1 MRILSGL
8 IIVFTLFFFFN
19 NCTPRSEPFLFKL
32 LPSSKTGVD
41 FSNDI
46 TENDSLNLV
55 DFYYLYNGGGVAT
68 GDLNNDGLTDIFFTG
83 NMVSSRLFLN
93 QGNFRFKDV
102 TQKAGLKT
110 TQWATGVSMV
120 DLNGDGWLDI
130 YISVGGHC
138 KNDCPNLFFENQ
150 GADKENIP
158 LFEESAADY
167 GIADSSYTTQAAF
180 LDYDIDGDLDLFL
193 LRNLVSNIDKNL
205 LLPKDHLWVKGKS
218 TDRLYRND
226 GLGSN
231 GHPHFSDVSREA
243 GIEVDGYGLGV
254 VINDINRDGWP
265 DIYVANDFMPNDLL
279 YVNQRDGT
287 FKEDSKKFFKHQ
299 TRNGMGVDIAD
310 INNDGW
316 PEIIVVDMLPEDNQR
331 QKTMLPA
338 MNYES
343 FQRSLDLG
351 FSAQFM
357 RNTLQLARGTGEY
370 GPVYSEIGN
379 LAGISNTD
387 WSWAP
392 LFGDFD
398 NDGYRDLYI
407 TNGFVR
413 DMTDLDFI
421 NYLDQTVLF
430 GPRGIRQK
438 KLKEMFG
445 KLKGAYLPNY
455 IYRNQGGYTFEKMI
469 EKWGVN
475 YPSFSN
481 GASLADLDNDGD
493 LDLVVNNIN
502 QEAFLFENR
511 CQEILQNNFLK
522 IKVKGNSG
530 NPQGLGAQVNIK
542 YDGKSQYHYQSIYR
556 GYLSSMEDVIHF
568 GLGSLEMI
576 DTLEVIWPD
585 GKYQILEEVMVNQT
599 ISVDY
604 ANSTY
609 RDSGSPIRGKEET
622 TLFSSAN
629 DFYNIHYLHQENDY
643 NDFLKQPLLLQMHSR
658 NGPGIAVGDIDK
670 RNGDDFFVGAAAGF
684 NGKFFIQNED
694 GTFEG
699 RLFTL
704 DPEFEDM
711 GSLLFDADN
720 DSDLDLYI
728 VSGGSWL
735 KEGSELYQDR
745 LYLNDGK
752 GSFSRAK
759 HWLPDMKSSGSCVTA
774 DDFDKDGDLDLFVGG
789 RVVPGSYPLPPVSY
803 LLENENGQFRDV
815 TREIGGGLDK
825 IGMVTSAIWSD
836 FNNDNWKDLV
846 IVGEWMPITILENRE
861 GKFED
866 VTHKSGLSEFSG
878 WWNSIQAGDFD
889 NDGDSDY
896 VVGNLGLN
904 TKYKASP
911 QEPVR
916 VYAKDF
922 DRNGNIDPIFSCY
935 INDNQGGRYE
945 YPAHS
950 RDAITNQLVKLK
962 KRFSSYEAFSKATF
976 RDLFS
981 EEELEGAMIFSAKEL
996 RTSFLENSG
1005 DGKFLIRPLP
1015 MEVQFSQVH
1024 GIVTHDF
1031 DGDGNLDL
1039 IIGGN
1044 SYATE
1049 SQDGWYDASV
1059 GILLKGDGTGE
1070 FEVVD
1075 SKKSGLLLD
1084 KDIRS
1089 IAKVLTKD
1097 NSFLVLAASN
1107 NDSLIVISPKPDGQE
1122 NIIKP
1127 GYMDSYALLYRS
1139 DGQTAKVEFSYGSS
1153 YLSQSSRYLVNH
1165 PAIDSIVIFDYEGNR
1180 ALIKSPGTDF

>member
-1 MRILSGL
+1 MRFLSGL
-8 IIVFTLFFFFN
+8 IIVFTLFFFFD
-19 NCTPRSEPFLFKL
+19 NCTPRSASSLFEL
-32 LPSSKTGVD
+32 LPSSMTGVE

-55 DFYYLYNGGGVAT
+55 DFYYIYNGGGVAT
-68 GDLNNDGLTDIFFTG
+68 GDVNNDGLTDIFFTG
-83 NMVSSRLFLN
+83 NQVSCRLYLN
-93 QGNFRFKDV
+93 QGNFKFKDI
-102 TQKAGLKT
+102 TQEAGLVT
-110 TQWATGVSMV
+110 SQWATGVSMV

-130 YISVGGHC
+130 YVSVGGPC
-138 KNDCPNLFFENQ
+138 KKGCPNLFFVNQ
-150 GADKENIP
+150 GTTGKDNIP
-158 LFEESAADY
+158 IFDESGLKY
-167 GIADSSYTTQAAF
+167 GIADSSYTTHAAF
-180 LDYDIDGDLDLFL
+180 LDYDLDGDLDLFL
-193 LRNLVSNIDKNL
+193 LRNQVDKVDKNL
-205 LLPKDHLWVKGKS
+205 LLPKDHIWVKGRT
-218 TDRLYRND
+218 TDKLYRNE
-226 GLGSN
+226 GPGPA
-231 GHPHFSDVSREA
+231 GHPEFSDVSEEA
-243 GIEVDGYGLGV
+243 GIVVDGYGLGV
-254 VINDINRDGWP
+254 AISDINKDGWP
-265 DIYVANDFMPNDLL
+265 DIYVANDFRPDDLL
-279 YVNQRDGT
+279 YMNQKDGT
-287 FKEDSKKFFKHQ
+287 FKEVAKNYFKHQ
-299 TRNGMGVDIAD
+299 TRNGMGADIAD

-316 PEIIVVDMLPEDNQR
+316 SDIIVLDMLPEDNQR

-338 MNYES
+338 QDYES
-343 FQRSLDLG
+343 FQLSLELG
-351 FSAQFM
+351 HSAYHL
-357 RNTLQLARGTGEY
+357 RNSLQLARPMGENTLL
-370 GPVYSEIGN
+370 YSEIGN
-379 LAGISNTD
+379 LSGISNTD

-398 NDGYRDLYI
+398 NDGFRDLYV
-407 TNGFVR
+407 TNGIVR

-421 NYLDQTVLF
+421 NYLGPATLF
-430 GPRGIRQK
+430 GTREIREK
-438 KLKEMFG
+438 RAEEMFG
-445 KLKGAYLPNY
+445 SLSGVSLANY
-455 IYRNQGGYTFEKMI
+455 MFRNRDGYTFEKVI

-481 GASLADLDNDGD
+481 GVSIADLDNDGD

-502 QEAFLFENR
+502 QEAFLFQNH
-511 CQEILQNNFLK
+511 CQETLQNNFLK
-522 IKVKGNSG
+522 IKLKGISG
-530 NPQGLGAQVNIK
+530 NPQGMGAQVNIK

-556 GYLSSMEDVIHF
+556 GYLSSLEDVIHF
-568 GLGSLEMI
+568 GLGNLEI
-576 DTLEVIWPD
+576 VDSLEVIWPD
-585 GKYQILEEVMVNQT
+585 GRYQILEEVMVNQT
-599 ISVDY
+599 VSVDY
-604 ANSTY
+604 SNSTY
-609 RDSGSPIRGKEET
+609 RDSGSPVGGPEET

-629 DFYNIHYLHQENDY
+629 DIYDIHYLHQENDY

-670 RNGDDFFVGAAAGF
+670 KNGDDFFVGGAAGF

-704 DPEFEDM
+704 EPEFEDV

-728 VSGGSWL
+728 VSGGTSL

-745 LYLNDGK
+745 LYLNDGN

-759 HWLPDMKSSGSCVTA
+759 HWLPEMKSSGSCVTA

-789 RVVPGSYPLPPVSY
+789 RVVPGNYPLPPVSY

-815 TREIGGGLDK
+815 TNEIGEGVDR

-866 VTHKSGLSEFSG
+866 VTGKSGLSESSG

-922 DRNGNIDPIFSCY
+922 DRNGSIDPILSCY

-976 RDLFS
+976 HDLFS
-981 EEELEGAMIFSAKEL
+981 EEELDGALIFSAKEL
-996 RTSFLENSG
+996 QTSYLENSG
-1005 DGKFLIRPLP
+1005 NGKFLIRPFPL
-1015 MEVQFSQVH
+1015 EVQFSQVH
-1024 GIVTHDF
+1024 GIVTYDF

-1070 FEVVD
+1070 FDVVD

-1084 KDIRS
+1084 KDVRS
-1089 IAKVLTKD
+1089 IAKMLTKD
-1097 NSFLVLAASN
+1097 NTLLVLAASN
-1107 NDSLIVISPKPDGQE
+1107 NDSLIVISPRPDGPE

-1153 YLSQSSRYLVNH
+1153 YLSQSSRYIVKPLSV
-1165 PAIDSIVIFDYEGNR
+1165 DSIIVFDYEGKPTM
-1180 ALIKSPGTDF
+1180 IK